1 MQESLTACIHRNS
14 KNSGI
19 LRVTSLV
26 LPAVVSMFTLFATG
40 CGGSNSPTHTLSDIA
55 SVSEQ
60 SFCEA
65 MNPTFCTGAFGFAV
79 DSQGNFTAG
88 PSRAG
93 KVVQGKIT
101 SDELATFQSLLSM
114 QLGASGNGSTCSA
127 IPLIA
132 GVGDTIKATFTN
144 NTQTNLFSDGGGQQC
159 FLGNTATGT
168 QFRDFFHQ
176 LLAKY
181 YPIPFPS

>member
-1 MQESLTACIHRNS
+1 M
-14 KNSGI
+14 
-19 LRVTSLV
+19 V
-26 LPAVVSMFTLFATG
+26 G
-40 CGGSNSPTHTLSDIA
+40 CGGGSNPPTHTLSDVT

-65 MNPTFCTGAFGFAV
+65 MDPTFCTGAFGFAL

-88 PSRAG
+88 PSPAG
-93 KVVQGKIT
+93 KIVQGKIT
-101 SDELATFQSLLSM
+101 SDELASFQSALNM
-114 QLGASGNGSTCSA
+114 QLEASGNGMTCSA

-132 GVGDTIKATFTN
+132 GTGDMIKATFTN
-144 NTQTNLFSDGGGQQC
+144 NTQTNLFTNVGGQQC
-159 FLGNTATGT
+159 FLGSATIGT

-176 LLAKY
+176 LLTKY

>member
-1 MQESLTACIHRNS
+1 MQESPTACVHRHS

-26 LPAVVSMFTLFATG
+26 LPAVVAMLTLFAAG
-40 CGGSNSPTHTLSDIA
+40 CGGSNPPMHTLSDVA

-65 MNPTFCTGAFGFAV
+65 MDPTRCPGTFGFAV
-79 DSQGNFTAG
+79 DNQGNFTAG
-88 PSRAG
+88 PSPTG

-101 SDELATFQSLLSM
+101 SDELTTFQSLLSI

-132 GVGDTIKATFTN
+132 GVGDTIKAAFTN
-144 NTQTNLFSDGGGQQC
+144 NTQTNLFSDVGGQQC
-159 FLGNTATGT
+159 FLGSTAAGT

-176 LLAKY
+176 LLTKY